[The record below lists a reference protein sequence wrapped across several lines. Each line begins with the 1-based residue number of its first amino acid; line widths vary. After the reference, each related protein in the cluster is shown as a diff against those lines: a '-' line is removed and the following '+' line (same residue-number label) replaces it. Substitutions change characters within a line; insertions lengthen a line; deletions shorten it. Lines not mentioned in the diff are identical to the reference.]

1 MSRRLLM
8 ALVFVLAGV
17 FVSAPLWAAQLS
29 RPQVEYSADSVM
41 QTEEGNMQQ
50 RVYVTPTKE
59 RKETLT
65 GAGEGAVRS
74 SGMTRR

>member
-1 MSRRLLM
+1 
-8 ALVFVLAGV
+8 
-17 FVSAPLWAAQLS
+17 
-29 RPQVEYSADSVM
+29 
-41 QTEEGNMQQ
+41 MQQ

-74 SGMTRR
+74 SGMTQR